1 VSSPAGGAARAG
13 WPESCRSRR
22 ARSGRGKRPGL
33 KPGDR
38 PRPTSKAVAAVVAG
52 VAEVAAAPEA
62 AIDRAKV
69 GSRSRFRVRRVLSAG
84 RREGSVG
91 TPHPDP
97 PGEPPYPDPPRRRG
111 REIDLLA
118 HRGKEMCGP
127 LQATRAIPTGDGGGG
142 AVVEDAVRDRTV
154 HRLVAARRVAGR
166 RPADT
171 PDAQIRRNRMDR
183 RGVGMSDDFSLFE
196 RHLDALYRSALR
208 LTRKPEDAEDLVQET
223 YLRAYRYRNRFRPG
237 TNEKAWLFTIMT
249 NVFRNRLRQRPAPED
264 PIDQPGADFSIY
276 EQMRREGMPVH
287 LMSPEEIIVDRG
299 FGGEVKR
306 ALEELP
312 VPMRMVV
319 VLVDVE
325 DFSYK
330 EVASILGIKIGTV
343 MSRLHRGRQALQKK
357 LWEYS
362 GRPKTPSLAV
372 GAR

>member
-1 VSSPAGGAARAG
+1 
-13 WPESCRSRR
+13 
-22 ARSGRGKRPGL
+22 
-33 KPGDR
+33 
-38 PRPTSKAVAAVVAG
+38 
-52 VAEVAAAPEA
+52 
-62 AIDRAKV
+62 
-69 GSRSRFRVRRVLSAG
+69 
-84 RREGSVG
+84 
-91 TPHPDP
+91 
-97 PGEPPYPDPPRRRG
+97 
-111 REIDLLA
+111 
-118 HRGKEMCGP
+118 
-127 LQATRAIPTGDGGGG
+127 
-142 AVVEDAVRDRTV
+142 
-154 HRLVAARRVAGR
+154 
-166 RPADT
+166 
-171 PDAQIRRNRMDR
+171 MDQ
-183 RGVGMSDDFSLFE
+183 RGVGMSSDFSLFE

-223 YLRAYRYRNRFRPG
+223 YLRAYRYRNRFKPG

-249 NVFRNRLRQRPAPED
+249 NVFRNKLRKRLAPED
-264 PIDQPGADFSIY
+264 PIDQPGTDFDIY
-276 EQMRREGMPVH
+276 DQMRRDGLPVH

-299 FGGEVKR
+299 FGDEVKH

-362 GRPKTPSLAV
+362 GRPKAPSLAV